1 MAKRLKKLLKKIAP
15 IAALGLGA
23 AALGRNKGV
32 AFGRPKRSFDQMAAD
47 AAMPGNLS
55 PDMGMKRKEFMKGIQ
70 DYDYMPINYKKGGR
84 VKGAGKAKRGSG
96 RAFTKRKK

>member
-1 MAKRLKKLLKKIAP
+1 
-15 IAALGLGA
+15 
-23 AALGRNKGV
+23 
-32 AFGRPKRSFDQMAAD
+32 MAAD

-84 VKGAGKAKRGSG
+84 VKGAGKAKRGLG